1 MLSGDRIRTGRRPF
15 NNGIRL
21 EIRSALSFTLF
32 QSGGF
37 LAQRILFFSAV
48 SAAVA
53 TAAVTVACLSVHCR
67 LYIEKFNLL
76 PCTRRRQIWFH
87 TARSSKVN
95 LHRPDILGCTILYI
109 RHSRRVRRK
118 AEHAELLN
126 IHRMTVIQRRP
137 HRFHEVRQHTLDI
150 PVRKGTFLFHLVR
163 DTLQRHCLTHRNE
176 AGMKHYLGI
185 FILRVFPITHFL
197 KWYCHSKL
205 RIEN

>member
-1 MLSGDRIRTGRRPF
+1 MLSGNRVRAGRRPF

-37 LAQRILFFSAV
+37 LAQRIFFFSVV

-53 TAAVTVACLSVHCR
+53 TAACLSVHGR

-76 PCTRRRQIWFH
+76 PCTRRRQIRFH
-87 TARSSKVN
+87 TARSSKVY

-137 HRFHEVRQHTLDI
+137 HRFHEVRQHTYN
-150 PVRKGTFLFHLVR
+150 PQNHPNNFSK
-163 DTLQRHCLTHRNE
+163 RN
-176 AGMKHYLGI
+176 GS
-185 FILRVFPITHFL
+185 VFFGL
-197 KWYCHSKL
+197 SK
-205 RIEN
+205 RNGSV